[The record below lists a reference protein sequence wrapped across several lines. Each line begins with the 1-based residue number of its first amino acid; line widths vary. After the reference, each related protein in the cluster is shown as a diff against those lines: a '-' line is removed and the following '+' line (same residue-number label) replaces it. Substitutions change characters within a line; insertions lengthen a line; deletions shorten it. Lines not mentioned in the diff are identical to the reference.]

1 MYSDFHFFIDFNP
14 NHWFDKGKLYFDEL
28 NKIVGLVRQH
38 KCNLY
43 YCKEQLLE
51 FVSFCKDLDEDFIT
65 STGNIIELI
74 IQDANSIRATDSYF
88 FKLQFNKEGSYIQ
101 PIHDLYLKSLINE
114 KKLGLLS
121 VYCEEGIQY
130 YLKANSN
137 EEFEK
142 LSLLFFNS
150 VDSIVEWLVNCGE
163 KRTFNLS
170 PKHGQNGIGNW
181 PGESSLLC
189 SSEQAQVLLNK
200 AIGDFVNLKRLFF
213 FDESTNTYIEFFF
226 EGNNPQKSWHGFHLK
241 KEDWDKRVPSSIRK
255 YFAI

>member
-14 NHWFDKGKLYFDEL
+14 NHWLDKEKLYFDEL

-43 YCKEQLLE
+43 YCKEQLSD
-51 FVSFCKDLDEDFIT
+51 FVGYCKDLDEDFIT

-101 PIHDLYLKSLINE
+101 PITDLYLKALIDE
-114 KKLGLLS
+114 KKIGLLS
-121 VYCEEGIQY
+121 VCSEEGMQY
-130 YLKANSN
+130 YLKANSS

-142 LSLLFFNS
+142 LSLSFFNS
-150 VDSIVEWLVNCGE
+150 VDSIVEWLAVSGE

-170 PKHGQNGIGNW
+170 PKHGENGKGNW

-189 SSEQAQVLLNK
+189 SSGQAQVLLNK

-213 FDESTNTYIEFFF
+213 FDDSKNTYIEFFF
-226 EGNNPQKSWHGFHLK
+226 EGNNPQKMWHGFHLK
-241 KEDWDKRVPSSIRK
+241 KEEWDKRVPVSIRK
-255 YFAI
+255 HFKI